1 MKTFRK
7 GMAKVENLKTINETI
22 SMSTGGQYVTFTLE
36 GEEYSV
42 EILKVQEIIGY
53 TNFTKVPNVPSFV
66 RGVINLR
73 GSVVPVVDLRLKFAM
88 AEKEYDKFTV
98 ILILEVR
105 GRVIGAIVDAVSD
118 VVSLNESE
126 IQPTPDFSSGIRVDF
141 IKSMGRKDDKLIIML
156 DIDKVLSDGELEM
169 LDYAA

>member
-1 MKTFRK
+1 M
-7 GMAKVENLKTINETI
+7 ENLKIINETI

-53 TNFTKVPNVPSFV
+53 TSFTKVPNVPSFV
-66 RGVINLR
+66 KGVLNLR
-73 GSVVPVVDLRLKFAM
+73 GSVVPVVDLRLKFSM

-118 VVSLNESE
+118 VVSLNEDE

-141 IKSMGRKDDKLIIML
+141 IKGMGRKDDKLIIML
-156 DIDKVLSDGELEM
+156 DIDKVLSDGELEA